1 MPKKTLKKSDYIERI
16 RDILASARQYSLRAV
31 NSTMVAAYWY
41 IGREIIEEEQQG
53 KKRAA
58 YGEAVIENLV
68 TVLQKEFGK
77 GFSKPHLKNVRQFY
91 LAYSDRAPAMSYT
104 VSSQSKKQLFNKTQQ
119 LDFADKNRIGY
130 TVCSQSNPLSPELS
144 WSHYRLLMR
153 VSRSEARA
161 FYEAE
166 CIKAGWSVR
175 ELERQIS
182 SLLFDRLAKSRDK
195 KGLLALAN
203 KGHEVFRIEDVI
215 KDPYVLEFTGLP
227 EPPQFTES
235 QLEEALI
242 TSLQKFLLEL
252 GHDFMFVARQRRITI
267 DGDHFFIDLVFY
279 HRTLRCF
286 VLIDLKIG
294 KLTQQDVGQMLL
306 YTGYFKSE
314 EMYVDEN
321 PPVGLILC
329 TEKNEAAVRYTL
341 SDTTRKVF
349 AAKYQMH
356 LPTVEEL
363 AEELQRER
371 AAIEGKLNV
380 PKSIKRKGNRR
391 KR

>member
-1 MPKKTLKKSDYIERI
+1 
-16 RDILASARQYSLRAV
+16 
-31 NSTMVAAYWY
+31 
-41 IGREIIEEEQQG
+41 
-53 KKRAA
+53 
-58 YGEAVIENLV
+58 
-68 TVLQKEFGK
+68 
-77 GFSKPHLKNVRQFY
+77 
-91 LAYSDRAPAMSYT
+91 
-104 VSSQSKKQLFNKTQQ
+104 
-119 LDFADKNRIGY
+119 
-130 TVCSQSNPLSPELS
+130 
-144 WSHYRLLMR
+144 MR
-153 VSRSEARA
+153 VSRSEARS
-161 FYEAE
+161 FYEVE

-175 ELERQIS
+175 ELERQIC

-203 KGHEVFRIEDVI
+203 KGHEVFQIEDLI

-286 VLIDLKIG
+286 VLIDLKTG

-306 YTGYFKSE
+306 YTGYFKTE
-314 EMYVDEN
+314 ETHPDEN
-321 PPVGLILC
+321 PPIGLILC

-363 AEELQRER
+363 TEELQRER
-371 AAIEGKLNV
+371 AALESKLFV
-380 PKSIKRKGNRR
+380 LGAVRQKRSKRKRR
-391 KR
+391 

>member
-1 MPKKTLKKSDYIERI
+1 MNKKKFQKLDYVERI
-16 RDILASARQYSLRAV
+16 REILTSARDQSLKAV
-31 NSTMVAAYWY
+31 NATMVAAYWY
-41 IGREIIEEEQQG
+41 IGKEIVEEEQKG

-58 YGEAVIENLV
+58 YGEAVIEALAAN
-68 TVLQKEFGK
+68 LQKEFGK
-77 GFSKPHLKNVRQFY
+77 GFSKAHLKSVRQFY
-91 LAYSDRAPAMSYT
+91 SVYSNREPAIRYT
-104 VSSQSKKQLFNKTQQ
+104 PSSQSKTKIENMLQSLEIIEKS
-119 LDFADKNRIGY
+119 RIGY
-130 TVCSQSNPLSPELS
+130 TVCSQSDALSSELS

-153 VSRSEARA
+153 VSRSEARS
-161 FYEAE
+161 FYEVE

-175 ELERQIS
+175 ELERQIA
-182 SLLFDRLAKSRDK
+182 SLLFDRLARSRDK
-195 KGLLALAN
+195 KGLLALAR
-203 KGHEVFRIEDVI
+203 KGHEVFQIEDII

-235 QLEEALI
+235 QLEDALI

-252 GHDFMFVARQRRITI
+252 GQDFMFVARQKRVTI

-286 VLIDLKIG
+286 ILIDLKTG

-306 YTGYFKSE
+306 YTGYYKSE
-314 EMYVDEN
+314 ETHADEN

-329 TEKNEAAVRYTL
+329 TEKNDAAVRYTL

-349 AAKYQMH
+349 TSKYQMH

-363 AEELQRER
+363 TEELKRER
-371 AAIEGKLNV
+371 AAIENKLDGS
-380 PKSIKRKGNRR
+380 KSIKRK
-391 KR
+391 K